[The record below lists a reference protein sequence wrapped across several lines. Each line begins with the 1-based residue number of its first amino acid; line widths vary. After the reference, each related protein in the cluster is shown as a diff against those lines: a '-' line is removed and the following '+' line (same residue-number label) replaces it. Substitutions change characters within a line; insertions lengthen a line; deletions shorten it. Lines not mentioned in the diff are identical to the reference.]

1 MILKILEWSKK
12 ETNQQQ
18 KKIKQLFVKSSCIFS
33 KSEKQ
38 PAVLITFF

>member
-18 KKIKQLFVKSSCIFS
+18 KIKQLFVKSSCIFS